1 MLLTVLPQSASVGV
15 AAAASSTPS
24 TSTSTSTCHS
34 SLSSMGTVGTRV

>member
-24 TSTSTSTCHS
+24 TSTSTCHS

>member
-24 TSTSTSTCHS
+24 TSTSTCHS
-34 SLSSMGTVGTRV
+34 SLSSMGTVETRV